1 MPLPFLS
8 LISRCGDPIFVPR
21 LKDGIRLDVND
32 EIIMYIDFATNSIKK
47 ILFLR

>member
-8 LISRCGDPIFVPR
+8 LISRCDDPIFVPR

-32 EIIMYIDFATNSIKK
+32 EIIIYIFMSMAHCEVKG
-47 ILFLR
+47 